1 MEKQITISTNLYK
14 RLEAH
19 AVGFNT
25 PQDVIA
31 RILDYYESNSGQAV
45 NKVLL
50 KNIDDKPIRSLQL
63 EINMIPNNELEFKKL
78 MLERRLAW
86 VKIFKLDGTE
96 DIKLWKVQAFTSD
109 SDLKGNL
116 RSGYLRGWKEKGIYK
131 AVLAINEEDLLQTHS
146 MKQ

>member
-1 MEKQITISTNLYK
+1 MEKQIAISTNLYK

-19 AVGFNT
+19 AVGFDT
-25 PQDVIA
+25 PQDVMA
-31 RILDYYESNSGQAV
+31 RILDYYESNSGQTV

-50 KNIDDKPIRSLQL
+50 PHIDDKPIRSLQL

-78 MLERRLAW
+78 MLERKLAW

-131 AVLAINEEDLLQTHS
+131 AVLAINEDDLNNIADAQ
-146 MKQ
+146 

>member
-14 RLEAH
+14 RLEAY
-19 AVGFNT
+19 AVGFDT
-25 PQDVIA
+25 PQDVMT

-45 NKVLL
+45 NNVLP
-50 KNIDDKPIRSLQL
+50 KPIVDTPARSLQL
-63 EINMIPNNELEFKKL
+63 EISMIPNNESEFKKL
-78 MLERRLAW
+78 MLERKLAW

-131 AVLAINEEDLLQTHS
+131 AVLAINEGDLTP
-146 MKQ
+146 